1 MANNA
6 CPVKCVCVCMF
17 SGKKQK
23 KEKMKQANL
32 KRKKTGITFALL
44 DVVIKPSSTFSTD

>member
-1 MANNA
+1 MR
-6 CPVKCVCVCMF
+6 VRLSVCVCF
-17 SGKKQK
+17 LVRNKR

-44 DVVIKPSSTFSTD
+44 DVIIKPSSTFSTD